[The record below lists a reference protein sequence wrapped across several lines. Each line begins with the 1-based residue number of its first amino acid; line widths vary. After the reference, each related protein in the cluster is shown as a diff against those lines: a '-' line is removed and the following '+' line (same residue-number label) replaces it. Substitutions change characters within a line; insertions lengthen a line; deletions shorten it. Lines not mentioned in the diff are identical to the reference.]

1 LTTFRRSGEPV
12 STPVWVVPNKSAL
25 LVTTQLS
32 TGKIKRLRHTS
43 RVELRPCDRLGR
55 IADGVAPIAGVAE
68 IREDE
73 QSIRELN
80 DAMVF
85 KYGLL
90 FWLVVLAERFLERR
104 GRTRIVLRITKPTW
118 P

>member
-1 LTTFRRSGEPV
+1 LSCGRAIG
-12 STPVWVVPNKSAL
+12 SAESPMAL
-25 LVTTQLS
+25 
-32 TGKIKRLRHTS
+32 
-43 RVELRPCDRLGR
+43 P
-55 IADGVAPIAGVAE
+55 PIAGVAE

-104 GRTRIVLRITKPTW
+104 GRTRIVLRITEPTW